1 MIAVPSIQFPL
12 HPFWGRGQGQ
22 AGTRVI
28 LRYLSVHTLFRYWMG
43 PFWFLVVIGDFI
55 ASLVLLVPATDTEII
70 DYNQRL
76 ATPFFHT

>member
-1 MIAVPSIQFPL
+1 
-12 HPFWGRGQGQ
+12 
-22 AGTRVI
+22 
-28 LRYLSVHTLFRYWMG
+28 MG

-76 ATPFFHT
+76 ATPFSHT